1 MKLTRTGAG
10 VWYERIRVKAGKLLR
25 EAGDID
31 NRSKLAEGVTKMSN
45 KLIKAKDL
53 EAKIVRKKRIWKLCA
68 VLLGAVIVLFLFIW
82 TRVAITSAKF
92 EKQMEQMVLGKDYF
106 IEDVVIKKKDTY
118 SSPSG
123 RYGASTNYFF
133 YYDTDKKMQVSG
145 KIYGEYEVG
154 DSIPA
159 YTTDHVYYDY
169 EKDGILP
176 RNEFRNNELMKAA
189 GALCGIAICML
200 ALYLFLERMWM
211 QT

>member
-1 MKLTRTGAG
+1 
-10 VWYERIRVKAGKLLR
+10 
-25 EAGDID
+25 
-31 NRSKLAEGVTKMSN
+31 MSN

-53 EAKIVRKKRIWKLCA
+53 EAKRIKRKRIRKL
-68 VLLGAVIVLFLFIW
+68 LAVILVIVSILFVFLWI
-82 TRVAITSAKF
+82 RVAITSAKF

-123 RYGASTNYFF
+123 KYSLSRNYFF
-133 YYDTDKKMQVSG
+133 YYDTDKKMQIPG

-176 RNEFRNNELMKAA
+176 REEFRDNELRKAM
-189 GALCGIAICML
+189 GVFCGCVILML
-200 ALYLFLERMWM
+200 ALYLFLDRLWKG
-211 QT
+211 

>member
-1 MKLTRTGAG
+1 
-10 VWYERIRVKAGKLLR
+10 
-25 EAGDID
+25 
-31 NRSKLAEGVTKMSN
+31 MSN

-176 RNEFRNNELMKAA
+176 RNEFRNNELRKAA

>member
-1 MKLTRTGAG
+1 MIIVR
-10 VWYERIRVKAGKLLR
+10 AGKLLKG
-25 EAGDID
+25 AGDID
-31 NRSKLAEGVTKMSN
+31 DRGKPAKGMAKMSN
-45 KLIKAKDL
+45 KLIKSKDL
-53 EAKIVRKKRIWKLCA
+53 EAKILRKKRIWKLCA

-123 RYGASTNYFF
+123 KYSVSTNYFF
-133 YYDTDKKMQVSG
+133 YYDTDKKMQIPG

-176 RNEFRNNELMKAA
+176 REEFRDNELLKAA
-189 GALCGIAICML
+189 GVVCGCVICLL
-200 ALYLFLERMWM
+200 ALYLFLDRL
-211 QT
+211 

>member
-1 MKLTRTGAG
+1 
-10 VWYERIRVKAGKLLR
+10 
-25 EAGDID
+25 
-31 NRSKLAEGVTKMSN
+31 MSN

-53 EAKIVRKKRIWKLCA
+53 EARMIKKRIRKL
-68 VLLGAVIVLFLFIW
+68 LAVILVIVSILFVFLW
-82 TRVAITSAKF
+82 TKVAITSAKF

-118 SSPSG
+118 SFSSG
-123 RYGASTNYFF
+123 KYSLSRNYFF
-133 YYDTDKKMQVSG
+133 YYDTDKKMQIPG

-176 RNEFRNNELMKAA
+176 REEFRDNELRKAM
-189 GALCGIAICML
+189 GAFCGCVIFLM
-200 ALYLFLERMWM
+200 ALYLFFDRL
-211 QT
+211 

>member
-1 MKLTRTGAG
+1 MKLTRIG
-10 VWYERIRVKAGKLLR
+10 VWYERILVKAGKLLR

-31 NRSKLAEGVTKMSN
+31 HRSKLAEGVTKMGN
-45 KLIKAKDL
+45 KLIKSKDL
-53 EAKIVRKKRIWKLCA
+53 EAKIVREKRIWKLCA

-133 YYDTDKKMQVSG
+133 YYGTDKKMQVSG

-211 QT
+211 RT